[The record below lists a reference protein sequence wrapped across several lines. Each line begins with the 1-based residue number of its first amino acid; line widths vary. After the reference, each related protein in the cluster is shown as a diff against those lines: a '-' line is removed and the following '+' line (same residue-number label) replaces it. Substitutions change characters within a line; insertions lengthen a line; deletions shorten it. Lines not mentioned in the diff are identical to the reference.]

1 MSGPILF
8 FIFIIVTDLILKS
21 VKDKQKIEESKKKR
35 MPEIN
40 RQPQQSRTLGELK
53 KILDEELQRER
64 PRGFSK
70 RQDKTIEK
78 KNVRV
83 STREKAGNID
93 RGLKRDRYSEEPN
106 SMNISE
112 DLGTLKTSRSME
124 SLNSTN
130 IDDKK
135 EELREDILRG
145 IIFSEILSP
154 PKSIQNQRRSL

>member
-1 MSGPILF
+1 M
-8 FIFIIVTDLILKS
+8 
-21 VKDKQKIEESKKKR
+21 
-35 MPEIN
+35 
-40 RQPQQSRTLGELK
+40 
-53 KILDEELQRER
+53 
-64 PRGFSK
+64 
-70 RQDKTIEK
+70 
-78 KNVRV
+78 
-83 STREKAGNID
+83 D
-93 RGLKRDRYSEEPN
+93 RGLERDRYSEELN

-112 DLGTLKTSRSME
+112 NLGTLKTPRSME

>member
-35 MPEIN
+35 MPEMN
-40 RQPQQSRTLGELK
+40 RQPQQSRTLGDLK

-64 PRGFSK
+64 QRGFSK

-78 KNVRV
+78 KNIRV

-93 RGLKRDRYSEEPN
+93 RGLKRDRYSEESN

-112 DLGTLKTSRSME
+112 DLGTLETPRSME